1 MKKVYL
7 IFLFLFLFLNYSQIN
22 ADEKSIILKYKV
34 NDDLITNYDIAKEAK
49 YLAALNTELQDIDQ
63 NQLLDI
69 GKKSLIR
76 EKIKKYELE
85 KYYEINY
92 ETTAVDGYIENF
104 KKRLGFEN
112 NSNFETYLINYET
125 NIDEIKKKLIIEL
138 TWNKMILEFYQD
150 SILIDEKKISET
162 LEKTIK
168 EKKIQKSFELNEI
181 IFSEKNNEEFLKKY
195 KKIVID
201 IENLGFE
208 KAAAIHS
215 ISGTANVG
223 GDIGWV
229 SQNQLTEKINNEIK
243 NLDLGN
249 YTKPINTAGGS
260 IILQLKNI
268 KNILVEDID
277 RELELSKII
286 NAEKTRQLNQF
297 SIVHFKKVENKSYV
311 KNF

>member
-1 MKKVYL
+1 MRKVYL
-7 IFLFLFLFLNYSQIN
+7 IFLFLFLSDYSKIN
-22 ADEKSIILKYKV
+22 ADEQSIILKYKV
-34 NDDLITNYDIAKEAK
+34 NNDLITNYDIAKEAK
-49 YLAALNTELQDIDQ
+49 YLAALNTELQDIDP

-92 ETTAVDGYIENF
+92 ETTAADGYIENF
-104 KKRLGFEN
+104 KKRLGFKN
-112 NSNFETYLINYET
+112 DSIFNSYLINYET
-125 NIDEIKKKLIIEL
+125 NINEIKIKLIIEL
-138 TWNKMILEFYQD
+138 TWNKMIVDLFQE
-150 SILIDEKKISET
+150 SILIDEKRISET
-162 LEKTIK
+162 LEKTIT

-181 IFSEKNNEEFLKKY
+181 IFSEKNNEDFLKKY
-195 KKIVID
+195 EKIIID

-223 GDIGWV
+223 GNIGWV
-229 SQNQLTEKINNEIK
+229 SQNQLSEKINNELI

-249 YTKPINTAGGS
+249 YTKPINSAGGS
-260 IILQLKNI
+260 MILQLKNI
-268 KNILVEDID
+268 KDISVEDID

-286 NAEKTRQLNQF
+286 NAEKNRQLNEF
-297 SIVHFKKVENKSYV
+297 SIIYFKKIENKSYV
-311 KNF
+311 KEF

>member
-1 MKKVYL
+1 MKKIYL
-7 IFLFLFLFLNYSQIN
+7 IFLFLFLIYSQISAN
-22 ADEKSIILKYKV
+22 EQSIVLKYKV
-34 NDDLITNYDIAKEAK
+34 NNDLITNYDIAKEAK
-49 YLAALNTELQDIDQ
+49 YLAALNPELQDIDQ

-150 SILIDEKKISET
+150 YILIDKKKISET

>member
-1 MKKVYL
+1 MRKVYL
-7 IFLFLFLFLNYSQIN
+7 IFLFLFLSDYSKIN
-22 ADEKSIILKYKV
+22 ADEQSIILKYKV
-34 NDDLITNYDIAKEAK
+34 NNDLITNYDIAKEAK

>member
-1 MKKVYL
+1 MRKVYL
-7 IFLFLFLFLNYSQIN
+7 IFLFLFLSDYSKIN
-22 ADEKSIILKYKV
+22 ADEQSIILKYKV
-34 NDDLITNYDIAKEAK
+34 NNDLITNYDIAKEAK
-49 YLAALNTELQDIDQ
+49 YLAALNTELQDIDP

-92 ETTAVDGYIENF
+92 ETTAADGYIENF
-104 KKRLGFEN
+104 KKRLGFKN
-112 NSNFETYLINYET
+112 NSDFETYLKNYET
-125 NIDEIKKKLIIEL
+125 KIDEIKRKLIIEL
-138 TWNKMILEFYQD
+138 TWNKMILEFYRD
-150 SILIDEKKISET
+150 SILIDKKKISET

-168 EKKIQKSFELNEI
+168 EKKVQKSFELNEI

-223 GDIGWV
+223 GNIGWV
-229 SQNQLTEKINNEIK
+229 SQNQLTEKINNAVK

-249 YTKPINTAGGS
+249 YTKPIKTAGGS
-260 IILQLKNI
+260 IILQLKNT

-277 RELELSKII
+277 RDLELSKII
-286 NAEKTRQLNQF
+286 DAEKTRQLNQF

>member
-1 MKKVYL
+1 MKKIYL
-7 IFLFLFLFLNYSQIN
+7 IFLFLFLIYSQISAN
-22 ADEKSIILKYKV
+22 EQSIVLKYKV
-34 NDDLITNYDIAKEAK
+34 NNDLITNYDIAKEAK

-223 GDIGWV
+223 GNIGWV

>member
-1 MKKVYL
+1 MKKIYL
-7 IFLFLFLFLNYSQIN
+7 IFLFLFLIYSQISAN
-22 ADEKSIILKYKV
+22 EQSIVLKYKV
-34 NDDLITNYDIAKEAK
+34 NNDLITNYDIAKEAK
-49 YLAALNTELQDIDQ
+49 YLAALNPELQDIDQ

-297 SIVHFKKVENKSYV
+297 SMVHFKKVENKSYV

>member
-1 MKKVYL
+1 MKKIYL
-7 IFLFLFLFLNYSQIN
+7 IFLFLFLIYSQISAN
-22 ADEKSIILKYKV
+22 EQSIVLKYKV
-34 NDDLITNYDIAKEAK
+34 NNDLITNYDIAKEAK
-49 YLAALNTELQDIDQ
+49 YLAALNPELQDIDQ

>member
-1 MKKVYL
+1 MKKIYL
-7 IFLFLFLFLNYSQIN
+7 IFLFLFLIYSQISAN
-22 ADEKSIILKYKV
+22 EQSIVLKYKV
-34 NDDLITNYDIAKEAK
+34 NNDLITNYDIAKEAK
-49 YLAALNTELQDIDQ
+49 YLAALNPELQDIDQ

-112 NSNFETYLINYET
+112 NSSFDSYLKNYET
-125 NIDEIKKKLIIEL
+125 NINEIKRKLIIEL

>member
-1 MKKVYL
+1 MKKIYL
-7 IFLFLFLFLNYSQIN
+7 IFLFLFLNSYSQLY
-22 ADEKSIILKYKV
+22 ADEQSIVIKYKV
-34 NDDLITNYDIAKEAK
+34 NNDLIKNYDIAKEAK

-223 GDIGWV
+223 GNIGWV

>member
-7 IFLFLFLFLNYSQIN
+7 IFLFLFLFYSQISAN
-22 ADEKSIILKYKV
+22 EQSIVLKYKV
-34 NDDLITNYDIAKEAK
+34 NNDLITNYDIAKEAK

>member
-1 MKKVYL
+1 MKKIYL
-7 IFLFLFLFLNYSQIN
+7 IFLFLFLIYSQISAN
-22 ADEKSIILKYKV
+22 EQSIVLKYKV
-34 NDDLITNYDIAKEAK
+34 NNDLITNYDIAKEAK
-49 YLAALNTELQDIDQ
+49 YLAALNPELQDIDQ

-286 NAEKTRQLNQF
+286 NTEKTRQLNQF
-297 SIVHFKKVENKSYV
+297 SMVHFKKVENKSYV